1 MRGAV
6 TRRAWLAGLAL
17 SLGLPGLL
25 PGCSET
31 AGEPIEVPV
40 YVQGVNREGG
50 SPARFTN
57 AAGWAIELDAA
68 WMALGPVYF
77 EESTLPTTDGYNR
90 TAWWRHLSL
99 IGVAHAHVLA
109 TAGKAVGEVLHQT
122 VIDLLADEPQVLGMA
137 RGETGDCRVFEVQL
151 RPPGRVRVENP
162 DALPRL
168 AGANVRLTGRAT
180 KDGQTIAFTGTV
192 VLDPD
197 DLELQRVTDI
207 RLDTPVPFVAA
218 GGPLLRI
225 QVANWLHTADFAT
238 LPENGDAPRE
248 ITPDTSIHTAW
259 LRAVVH
265 RQTYHLEWLP

>member
-1 MRGAV
+1 MTCRVGIV
-6 TRRAWLAGLAL
+6 GLMLL
-17 SLGLPGLL
+17 SLGLLS
-25 PGCSET
+25 GCSET
-31 AGEPIEVPV
+31 AGESIKVPV
-40 YVQGVNREGG
+40 YVQGVNSEGG

-57 AAGWAIELDAA
+57 ATGWAIELDAA
-68 WMALGPVYF
+68 WIALGPVYF
-77 EESTLPTTDGYNR
+77 EETTEPG
-90 TAWWRHLSL
+90 TETSMVWWRHLSP

-225 QVANWLHTADFAT
+225 QVANWLHNADFAT